1 MNYFVAC
8 LCFFSSFFQSKD
20 FDLTVELKGLDSKKG
35 NIRIALYREGDS
47 FPSVTK
53 NYKNKVQE
61 ASSTEIVFKNLPSNT
76 YAFAVYHDENA
87 NGVLDKNMF
96 GVPTEKYAFSN
107 NARETF
113 SAPSFKSASF
123 ELNQDKKVKINL
135 K

>member
-1 MNYFVAC
+1 MNYFIASLISIVS
-8 LCFFSSFFQSKD
+8 LFQTKE
-20 FDLTVELKGLDSKKG
+20 FDLSVELKGLDSKKG
-35 NIRIALYREGDS
+35 NIRIALYRENDN
-47 FPSVTK
+47 FPSVNK

-61 ASSTEIVFKNLPSNT
+61 ASSAEIVFKNLPSNV

-87 NGVLDKNMF
+87 NGMLDKNMF

-123 ELNQDKKVKINL
+123 DLNQNKKVKVTL